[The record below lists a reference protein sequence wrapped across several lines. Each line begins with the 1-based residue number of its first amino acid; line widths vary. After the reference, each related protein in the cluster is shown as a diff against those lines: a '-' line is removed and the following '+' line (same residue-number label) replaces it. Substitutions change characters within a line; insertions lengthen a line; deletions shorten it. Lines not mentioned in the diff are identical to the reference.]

1 MTMHRSGAGRPSAG
15 VVVGIVLLIGVFS
28 LCSAVR
34 VDAAAERPK
43 EAVCTESIPDIY
55 DRVSP
60 AVVFIATT
68 SVNPYNAL
76 ERVSHAVGSG
86 MIIDASGLI
95 LTNSHVVY
103 GRQVITVTLDDG
115 TSLPAQL
122 VGADPIFDLAVVRIT
137 PPSSGRLPTA
147 TLGDSD
153 RLLVG
158 EEVLAVGNPLGLDQT
173 LTRGI
178 VSAMNRILPDTPF
191 SFQEPL
197 IQTDTPI
204 NPGNSGGPLLNRCG
218 EVIGITTAV
227 IMEAQNIGFAI
238 PSNLAKSVL
247 PSLENQGRVVR
258 PWLGVQGQIVSRAVR
273 ELFRVPLVDGLL
285 VEVAEPGSPA
295 ERAGLRGGQLE
306 VVIDGRPILLGGDII
321 TSVNGVKLVSSDALF
336 DVMSALKVG
345 SKVHLTVYREGTT
358 REVDC
363 VLPERPALP
372 GDFPEQ
378 RTLAPVAGRGMHSRL
393 PGLLP

>member
-1 MTMHRSGAGRPSAG
+1 MAMAG
-15 VVVGIVLLIGVFS
+15 ILLLIGAFS
-28 LCSAVR
+28 SSSAVR
-34 VDAAAERPK
+34 VDAAGERPK
-43 EAVCTESIPDIY
+43 DPECTESIPDVF

-68 SVNPYNAL
+68 TINPYNAL

-86 MIIDASGLI
+86 ILIDSSGLI

-115 TSLPAQL
+115 TNLPAQL
-122 VGADPIFDLAVVRIT
+122 VGADPIFDLALVRIT
-137 PPSSGRLPTA
+137 PPSSGRLPAA

-153 RLLVG
+153 RLRVG
-158 EEVLAVGNPLGLDQT
+158 EEVFAVGNPLGLDQT

-178 VSAMNRILPDTPF
+178 VSAMNRILPDTLF
-191 SFQEPL
+191 SLQEPL

-204 NPGNSGGPLLNRCG
+204 NPGNSGGPLLDRCG

-227 IMEAQNIGFAI
+227 ILEAQNIGFAI
-238 PSNLAKSVL
+238 PSNLAKTVL
-247 PSLENQGRVVR
+247 PSLKTQGRVVR
-258 PWLGVQGQIVSRAVR
+258 PWLGVQGQLVSRALR
-273 ELFRVPLVDGLL
+273 DLFRMPLVDGLL
-285 VEVAEPGSPA
+285 VEVVEPGSPA
-295 ERAGLRGGQLE
+295 ERAGLQGGHLE
-306 VVIDGRPILLGGDII
+306 VVIDERPFLLGGDII
-321 TSVNGVKLVSSDALF
+321 TSVNGVRLVSSDALF

-345 SKVHLTVYREGTT
+345 SQVHMTVYREGTT

-378 RTLAPVAGRGMHSRL
+378 RTLAPVAGRGSRLGL
-393 PGLLP
+393 PGLFP

>member
-1 MTMHRSGAGRPSAG
+1 MAMAG
-15 VVVGIVLLIGVFS
+15 ILLLIGAFS
-28 LCSAVR
+28 SCSAVR
-34 VDAAAERPK
+34 VDAAGERPK
-43 EAVCTESIPDIY
+43 EADCTESIPDVF

-68 SVNPYNAL
+68 TINPYNAL

-86 MIIDASGLI
+86 ILIDSSGLI

-115 TSLPAQL
+115 TNLPAQL
-122 VGADPIFDLAVVRIT
+122 VGADPIFDLALVRIT
-137 PPSSGRLPTA
+137 PPSSGRLPAA

-153 RLLVG
+153 RLRVG
-158 EEVLAVGNPLGLDQT
+158 EEVFAVGNPLGLDQT

-178 VSAMNRILPDTPF
+178 VSAMNRILPDTLF
-191 SFQEPL
+191 SLQEPL

-204 NPGNSGGPLLNRCG
+204 NPGNSGGPLLDRCG

-227 IMEAQNIGFAI
+227 ILEAQNIGFAI
-238 PSNLAKSVL
+238 PSNLAKTVL
-247 PSLENQGRVVR
+247 PSLKTQGRVVR
-258 PWLGVQGQIVSRAVR
+258 PWLGVQGQLVSRALR
-273 ELFRVPLVDGLL
+273 DLFRMPLVDGLL
-285 VEVAEPGSPA
+285 VEVVEPGSPA
-295 ERAGLRGGQLE
+295 ERAGLQGGHLE
-306 VVIDGRPILLGGDII
+306 VVIDERPFLLGGDII
-321 TSVNGVKLVSSDALF
+321 TSVNSVRLVSSDALF

-345 SKVHLTVYREGTT
+345 SQVHMTVYREGTT

-378 RTLAPVAGRGMHSRL
+378 RTLAPVAGRGSRLGL
-393 PGLLP
+393 PGLFP